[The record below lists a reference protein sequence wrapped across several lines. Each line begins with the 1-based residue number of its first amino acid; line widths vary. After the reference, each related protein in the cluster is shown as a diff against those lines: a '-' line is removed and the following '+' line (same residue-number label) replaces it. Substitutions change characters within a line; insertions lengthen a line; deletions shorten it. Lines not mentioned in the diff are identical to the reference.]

1 MPGPSPHQERERRVV
16 KKWIALALV
25 GAVGL
30 GLVGCTQED
39 KEEAVQPVV
48 QEVMESL
55 LAPITVESQDDN
67 GEAEKEG
74 VNQRLPR

>member
-1 MPGPSPHQERERRVV
+1 MKE
-16 KKWIALALV
+16 WIALILV

-48 QEVMESL
+48 QKDKE
-55 LAPITVESQDDN
+55 
-67 GEAEKEG
+67 EA
-74 VNQRLPR
+74 V